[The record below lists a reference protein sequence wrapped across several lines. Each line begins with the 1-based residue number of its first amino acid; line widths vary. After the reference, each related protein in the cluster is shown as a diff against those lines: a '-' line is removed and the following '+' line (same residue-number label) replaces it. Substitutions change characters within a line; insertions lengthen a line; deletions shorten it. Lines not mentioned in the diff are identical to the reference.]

1 MENFLNLLKILSEG
15 LGTTLLIFLLT
26 LVLGIP
32 AGILV
37 AVARNSKNR
46 IVKTLIKIYILII
59 RGTPMMLQIIFI
71 YFAPYYLFKV
81 TYDRFVAII
90 IAFVVNYAA
99 YFAEIFR
106 SGILSI
112 PKGQKEAAFTLGFSK
127 TQTFFIILLP
137 QIVKRILPA
146 MSNEVI
152 SLIKTTSL
160 AQIIGITEIFALAQK
175 QASYQFSILPLC
187 VAGLMYLVLC
197 TIITYAFNKAEKK
210 YSYYTIT

>member
-26 LVLGIP
+26 LGFGIP
-32 AGILV
+32 AVILV
-37 AVARNSKNR
+37 AVARNSKCKLVN
-46 IVKTLIKIYILII
+46 LITKLYILII

-106 SGILSI
+106 SGILSV

-127 TQTFFIILLP
+127 TQTFFRILLP

>member
-1 MENFLNLLKILSEG
+1 MENCLNLLKILSEG

-26 LVLGIP
+26 LGFGIP

-37 AVARNSKNR
+37 AVARNSKCKLVN
-46 IVKTLIKIYILII
+46 LITKLYILII

-127 TQTFFIILLP
+127 TQTFFRILLP

>member
-1 MENFLNLLKILSEG
+1 MDNFLNLLKILSEG
-15 LGTTLLIFLLT
+15 LGTTLLIFVLT
-26 LVLGIP
+26 LILGIP

-46 IVKTLIKIYILII
+46 IVKTLIKVYILII

-127 TQTFFIILLP
+127 TQTFFRILLP

>member
-26 LVLGIP
+26 LGFGIP

-37 AVARNSKNR
+37 AVARNSKCKLVN
-46 IVKTLIKIYILII
+46 LITKLYILII

-112 PKGQKEAAFTLGFSK
+112 PKGQKEADFTLGFSK
-127 TQTFFIILLP
+127 TQTFFRILLP

-210 YSYYTIT
+210 YSYYNIT

>member
-46 IVKTLIKIYILII
+46 IVKTLIKVYILII

-106 SGILSI
+106 SGILSV

-127 TQTFFIILLP
+127 TQTFFRILLP

>member
-46 IVKTLIKIYILII
+46 IVKTLIKVYILII

-90 IAFVVNYAA
+90 IAFAVNYAA

-127 TQTFFIILLP
+127 TQTFFRILLP

>member
-1 MENFLNLLKILSEG
+1 MEKFLNLLKILSEG

-46 IVKTLIKIYILII
+46 IVKTLIKVYILII

-127 TQTFFIILLP
+127 TQTFFRILLP

>member
-15 LGTTLLIFLLT
+15 LGTTLLVFLLT

-127 TQTFFIILLP
+127 TQTFFRILLP

>member
-1 MENFLNLLKILSEG
+1 MESFLNLLKILSEG

-127 TQTFFIILLP
+127 TQTFFRILLP